1 MKEECYGIVT
11 LSNIDRMF
19 HSDITM
25 ATSVL
30 EDWTSLLNNDYIQFI
45 EVIDII
51 LKYTSLLLISIPEYP
66 PLMKFF
72 DDLFFVFISYSLSNI
87 ELQIILSAFIQKS
100 GSSDFKIRSAIK
112 EFYQSVVACANRTQ
126 VFFFY
131 QVIINR

>member
-72 DDLFFVFISYSLSNI
+72 DDLFFVLIEKKYSSEYNLI
-87 ELQIILSAFIQKS
+87 H
-100 GSSDFKIRSAIK
+100 
-112 EFYQSVVACANRTQ
+112 
-126 VFFFY
+126 
-131 QVIINR
+131 